1 MSRFYKTRRQGVDN
15 TPLPVFLSAAVDWAD
30 KRLVVPH
37 AGETI
42 ERSVDE
48 INAKRQNMK
57 TGRERWEGD

>member
-1 MSRFYKTRRQGVDN
+1 
-15 TPLPVFLSAAVDWAD
+15 VFLSAAVDWAD

>member
-1 MSRFYKTRRQGVDN
+1 
-15 TPLPVFLSAAVDWAD
+15 VDWAD

-57 TGRERWEGD
+57 TGGERWER